1 MSPMLK
7 FCEWDDSFL
16 VGDLIIDGEHKK
28 ICEVACAFGQLVESG
43 EVSYREAMVMV
54 REVMQHVNAHFAHEE
69 MLLSIYNADP
79 ADLEEHQKE
88 HLKLRLTLNR
98 TLAEV
103 RDQKTE
109 SFQEACHRLLDE
121 LHDLIVD
128 HIKTTDARTLRKC
141 IHKHDSEIR

>member
-1 MSPMLK
+1 MSPVLK
-7 FCEWDDSFL
+7 FCQWDDSYI

-28 ICEVACAFGQLVESG
+28 ICEMACAFGQLVESG
-43 EVSYREAMVMV
+43 EVLYREAMVMV

-69 MLLSIYNADP
+69 MLLSIYNADST
-79 ADLEEHQKE
+79 DLEEHRKE
-88 HLKLRLTLNR
+88 HLRLRATLNKA
-98 TLAEV
+98 LSEV

-109 SFQEACHRLLDE
+109 TFQSACHRLLDE